1 MKNILF
7 AAVLLISFVGYS
19 QEEKSY
25 ELINDHTVEVTVTT
39 NGTITQRGEMVSVE
53 GILKPNGIWRE
64 YDKDNKVTLRVMYSE
79 GKRLWVEK
87 DLGAYMVSNRR
98 KGSI

>member
-7 AAVLLISFVGYS
+7 AAVLFLSFAGYA
-19 QEEKSY
+19 QERSY
-25 ELINDHTVEVTVTT
+25 ELIDDNTVEVTVRS
-39 NGTITQRGEMVSVE
+39 NGRITQRGEMVSID
-53 GILKPNGIWRE
+53 GILKPQGIWKE

-79 GKRLWVEK
+79 GKKLWVEK
-87 DLGAYMVSNRR
+87 DLGAYVVTSRR

>member
-1 MKNILF
+1 MKKILF
-7 AAVLLISFVGYS
+7 AVVLLLSFAGYA
-19 QEEKSY
+19 QETSY
-25 ELINDHTVEVTVTT
+25 ELIDENTVEVTVKS
-39 NGTITQRGEMVSVE
+39 NGRITQRGEMVNVK
-53 GILKPNGIWRE
+53 GILRPEGIWRE

-87 DLGAYMVSNRR
+87 DLGAYVVSNRR

>member
-7 AAVLLISFVGYS
+7 AVVLLLSFAGYA
-19 QEEKSY
+19 QETSY

-64 YDKDNKVTLRVMYSE
+64 YDKDNKVTLRVMYSQ

>member
-7 AAVLLISFVGYS
+7 AVVLLLSFAGYA
-19 QEEKSY
+19 QETSY
-25 ELINDHTVEVTVTT
+25 ELIDDNTVEVTVKS
-39 NGTITQRGEMVSVE
+39 NGTITQRGEMVSVN
-53 GILKPNGIWRE
+53 GILKPQGIWRE
-64 YDKDNKVTLRVMYSE
+64 YDKDNKVTLRVMYSQ

-87 DLGAYMVSNRR
+87 DLGAYVVSNRR